1 MTCCRIGLLITFA
14 LVILVAPLA
23 ADAPQPAKVS
33 RIGVLSLV
41 TPRSEGA
48 QWFSQALH
56 DLGWV
61 EGQNLA
67 FEIRSADR
75 DLDRLPALAAELV
88 HSKVDLIVAGSLH
101 EIRAAQHATRTIPI
115 VMAGTGDPVG
125 AGFATSL
132 ARPGGNITGLS
143 TVQADLTGKWLE
155 LLKEA
160 APGVS
165 RVAVLGDAA
174 SMVTRALVGDQ
185 ERVSRAFGVRLH
197 MLEVADP
204 SALEPAFAA
213 ITNAQVDAIMV
224 LPSPRFH
231 ASHQR
236 IVDLV
241 TRSHLPA
248 IYPARWYVE
257 AGGLLSYDRSRAEGV
272 RRLAI
277 YIDKILKGTKPADLP
292 VEQPT
297 KFELVINLKTAQAL
311 GLTIPPTLLF
321 QADEVIR

>member
-1 MTCCRIGLLITFA
+1 MAAI
-14 LVILVAPLA
+14 A
-23 ADAPQPAKVS
+23 ADVPRPAQVS
-33 RIGVLSLV
+33 RIGVLWLV
-41 TPRSEGA
+41 TPSSEGA
-48 QWFSQALH
+48 QWSSQALH
-56 DLGWV
+56 DLGRV

-67 FEIRSADR
+67 FESRSADG

-88 HSKVDLIVAGSLH
+88 QRQVDLMVAGSVH

-125 AGFATSL
+125 AGFAASL
-132 ARPGGNITGLS
+132 ARPGRNITGLS

-197 MLEVADP
+197 MLE
-204 SALEPAFAA
+204 PAFAA
-213 ITNAQVDAIMV
+213 ITTAQVDAIMV

-236 IVDLV
+236 IADLV

-257 AGGLLSYDRSRAEGV
+257 AGGLMSYGSSPLDIRRRAAV
-272 RRLAI
+272 
-277 YIDKILKGTKPADLP
+277 YVDKILL
-292 VEQPT
+292 
-297 KFELVINLKTAQAL
+297 AL
-311 GLTIPPTLLF
+311 DFCPLL
-321 QADEVIR
+321 

>member
-1 MTCCRIGLLITFA
+1 MTHRRIGLLIT
-14 LVILVAPLA
+14 LVLGFLVAPLA
-23 ADAPQPAKVS
+23 ADAQRPAKVA

-41 TPRSEGA
+41 TPSREGA
-48 QWFSQALH
+48 RGFSQALH
-56 DLGWV
+56 DLGWI
-61 EGQNLA
+61 EGQNLV
-67 FEIRSADR
+67 FEIRSANG

-88 HSKVDLIVAGSLH
+88 QRQVDLMVAGSVH

-115 VMAGTGDPVG
+115 VIAGTGDPVG
-125 AGFATSL
+125 AGFVASL
-132 ARPGGNITGLS
+132 ARPGENTTGLS
-143 TVQADLTGKWLE
+143 TVQADLTMKWLE

-160 APGVS
+160 APRVS
-165 RVAVLGDAA
+165 RVAILGDAA
-174 SMVTRALVGDQ
+174 AMVTRTMVGDQ

-204 SALEPAFAA
+204 SAIEPAFAA
-213 ITNAQVDAIMV
+213 ITTAQVDAIMV

-231 ASHQR
+231 AAHQQ

-241 TRSHLPA
+241 TRSRLPA

-257 AGGLLSYDRSRAEGV
+257 AGGLLSYDRSRAEGS

-277 YIDKILKGTKPADLP
+277 YIDKILKGAKPSDLP
-292 VEQPT
+292 IEQPT
-297 KFELVINLKTAQAL
+297 TFELVINLKTAQAL
-311 GLTIPPTLLF
+311 GLTVPPTLLL